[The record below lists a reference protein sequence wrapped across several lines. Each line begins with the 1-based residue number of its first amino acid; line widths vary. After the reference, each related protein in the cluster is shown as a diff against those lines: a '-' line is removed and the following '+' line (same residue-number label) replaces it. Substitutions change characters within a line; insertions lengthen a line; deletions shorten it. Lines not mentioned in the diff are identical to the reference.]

1 MKSKAFV
8 NRVLEIAKTNPTYR
22 TGGTG
27 RDGTCDCIGLVMG
40 AMYALGHSEYPMHS
54 SNYFVRREV
63 DNLLRVD
70 AMEDDLQPGMLL
82 FKARSDGN
90 PRYDLHER
98 YRQGGRYFTGDVLDY
113 YHVGVVTGVNP
124 LEITHCTSTGMT
136 DGIARDGTL
145 DSWTHAGMVRGVDYR
160 EDAAASA
167 EEAVETAADVP
178 IPNLAVVYSENREP
192 VRLRRTPATDAGYNT
207 IAKVPFGAE
216 VTVLESSDDWA
227 TITWNG
233 QSGYM
238 QRQYLRMIGM
248 AEPPDNGNE
257 DPMRFEAKVLAKLDE
272 ILLLL
277 KGGEG

>member
-1 MKSKAFV
+1 MKSKEFV

-82 FKARSDGN
+82 FKARSDGD

-124 LEITHCTSTGMT
+124 LEITHCTSTGNVN
-136 DGIARDGTL
+136 GITHDVTTRG
-145 DSWTHAGMVRGVDYR
+145 WTHVGSVKGITYDE
-160 EDAAASA
+160 EDEPMATYQAAVTAPSGKTVNMRA
-167 EEAVETAADVP
+167 RPADGETIVARVP
-178 IPNLAVVYSENREP
+178 VG
-192 VRLRRTPATDAGYNT
+192 T
-207 IAKVPFGAE
+207 E
-216 VTVLESSDDWA
+216 VTVLESADGWA
-227 TITWNG
+227 KIDYKG
-233 QSGYM
+233 KYGYM
-238 QRQYLRMIGM
+238 MSRYLQEAGM
-248 AEPPDNGNE
+248 SLEERLSALEDMVNE
-257 DPMRFEAKVLAKLDE
+257 LYM
-272 ILLLL
+272 LL
-277 KGGEG
+277 GGEKSGA